1 MIHFFKLIR
10 LQNLLMI
17 ALVQVLIK
25 YALFEPFAIDTSL
38 STIEFIFLVI
48 ATMCIAAGGNIIND
62 IQDVAI
68 DKINKPGKVLI
79 GKKITEQTAYNYYLI
94 LNVIGVGLGFYL
106 ANSIGKPGF
115 AALFIV
121 FSALLYLYA
130 TYLKSI
136 VLVGNIVISI
146 LVAMS
151 IIIVGL
157 FELFPA
163 ITETNRV
170 AQSTLFSILLDYAL
184 FAFLMTLL
192 RELVKDVED
201 IDGDKNGGLQTLPIL
216 LGRKRT
222 VKIILGLAILVII
235 LIVYYLY
242 TYMYQQQTAML
253 YFLVF
258 VVGPLLYFCIQLLSA
273 TKKEDFSYL
282 SGVLK
287 FIMLLG
293 ILSMLLYPFI
303 LT

>member
-1 MIHFFKLIR
+1 MIYFLKLIR
-10 LQNLLMI
+10 YKNLLMI

-25 YALFEPFAIDTSL
+25 YALFEPFALDTSL
-38 STIEFIFLVI
+38 TTIEFILLVI
-48 ATMCIAAGGNIIND
+48 ATLCIAAGGNCIND

-68 DKINKPGKVLI
+68 DKINKPLKVLI
-79 GKKITEQTAYNYYLI
+79 GKKITEQTAYNYYII
-94 LNVIGVGLGFYL
+94 LNIIGVSLGFYL
-106 ANSIGKPGF
+106 ANSIDKPGF

-121 FSALLYLYA
+121 ISALLYLYA
-130 TYLKSI
+130 TYLKAI
-136 VLVGNIVISI
+136 ILVGNIVISI

-151 IIIVGL
+151 ILIVGL
-157 FELFPA
+157 FELLPA
-163 ITETNRV
+163 ITETNLV

-216 LGRKRT
+216 LGRKRAI
-222 VKIILGLAILVII
+222 KIILAVALVFIGN
-235 LIVYYLY
+235 IVYYLY
-242 TYMYQQQTAML
+242 TYMYQQQIAKL

-258 VVGPLLYFCIQLLSA
+258 VVGPLIYFCIQLLSA
-273 TKKEDFSYL
+273 SKKEDFSYL

-303 LT
+303 LK

>member
-1 MIHFFKLIR
+1 
-10 LQNLLMI
+10 MI

-25 YALFEPFAIDTSL
+25 YALFEPFAIDTYL
-38 STIEFIFLVI
+38 STLEFILLVI
-48 ATMCIAAGGNIIND
+48 ATVCIAAGGNCIND
-62 IQDVAI
+62 IQDVQI

-79 GKKITEQTAYNYYLI
+79 GKKITEKTAYNYYLI
-94 LNVIGVGLGFYL
+94 LNIIGVGIGFYL

-121 FSALLYLYA
+121 FSGLLYLYA

-136 VLVGNIVISI
+136 VLLGNIVISI

-151 IIIVGL
+151 ILIVGL
-157 FELFPA
+157 FELLPA

-184 FAFLMTLL
+184 FAFLMTLI
-192 RELVKDVED
+192 RELIKDVED
-201 IDGDKNGGLQTLPIL
+201 IDGDKNGGMQTLPIV
-216 LGRKRT
+216 LGRKRSI
-222 VKIILGLAILVII
+222 KIVFGIALFLIG

-303 LT
+303 LM